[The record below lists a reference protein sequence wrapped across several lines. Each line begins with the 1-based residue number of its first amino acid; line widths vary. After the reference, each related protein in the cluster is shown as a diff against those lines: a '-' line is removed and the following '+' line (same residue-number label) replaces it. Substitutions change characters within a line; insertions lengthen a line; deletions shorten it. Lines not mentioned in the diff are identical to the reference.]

1 MHIWVV
7 PPSSPLSPATLHK
20 DTRGFKGCVEGAF
33 SESGFFSEPIFAF
46 LLFLHFSHAFL
57 PPPNHSSPFF
67 LRTCPAR
74 PNPHTRAHTCPGITP
89 ATVDWCQ
96 SVRLAGRKRHARFE
110 RALRL
115 WQSCRQ
121 WRPQPWSCMDAAPRV
136 SLARCSR
143 AALLSQ
149 HIDGRAWP
157 GRVAQAPRAGRARA
171 PWSC

>member
-1 MHIWVV
+1 MGGPSLRALRY
-7 PPSSPLSPATLHK
+7 PPQRAAQQHK
-20 DTRGFKGCVEGAF
+20 DTRGFKGCVGAF

-136 SLARCSR
+136 SLAPGLHV
-143 AALLSQ
+143 AAERRSSANILT
-149 HIDGRAWP
+149 
-157 GRVAQAPRAGRARA
+157 AGRGQGG
-171 PWSC
+171 